1 MNMKIAVATNAG
13 GLEDS
18 VSSVFGRCQSYT
30 IIEADNGEITD
41 VTVIPNQF
49 ASAVHGAGIQAG
61 QFVAGRGVKAVIS
74 GNFGPNVAAIF
85 QQSGI
90 ETVVAQ
96 GTVKDVVER
105 YLKGELQ
112 SSSHQ
117 SFMGGGK
124 GHRVHPP
131 VPQPPP
137 PSPVQS
143 GPPADRKE
151 EMAMLEEELRRMED
165 MLEDMKKRIE
175 ELKK

>member
-1 MNMKIAVATNAG
+1 MKIAVATNAG

-30 IIEADNGEITD
+30 IIEADGHEIKN
-41 VTVIPNQF
+41 VEVLPNQF

-61 QFVAGRGVKAVIS
+61 QFVAGQGVKAVIS

-90 ETVVAQ
+90 DTVVAQ

-105 YLKGELQ
+105 YVKGELK

-117 SFMGGGK
+117 SFMGGGRR
-124 GHRVHPP
+124 HQV
-131 VPQPPP
+131 QPP
-137 PSPVQS
+137 PSPPVQP
-143 GPPADRKE
+143 GPPVHAERDE
-151 EMAMLEEELRRMED
+151 EIAMLEEEIRRMDD
-165 MLEDMKKRIE
+165 MLEDMKKRLE
-175 ELKK
+175 ELKKR